1 MLSRAVSCDLGRF
14 ANAKNLHSQHTR
26 FLLDADE
33 AKAIIA
39 DMTEQVRTT
48 WYEVAR
54 AQGVSEKDA
63 EAIRAAFVY
72 EGFSR

>member
-1 MLSRAVSCDLGRF
+1 MKDETLSKREAEVP
-14 ANAKNLHSQHTR
+14 K
-26 FLLDADE
+26 